1 MNVIPL
7 LTTATMFLLFG
18 VAATVVGVIEW
29 RESELEREVACGA
42 LVIGALTLIIGS
54 GMALDGIL
62 RLTGVG

>member
-29 RESELEREVACGA
+29 RESEREREVACGA

-62 RLTGVG
+62 RLTGVW

>member
-18 VAATVVGVIEW
+18 VAATVAGVVEW
-29 RESELEREVACGA
+29 RERERDVACGA